1 MLYYVT
7 QHKWFD
13 NRKAAKA
20 ALGSACFR
28 KLLKTKEILF
38 TNYVANDEL
47 YNDSKINLPASD
59 GQRQTDWHLRLSND

>member
-1 MLYYVT
+1 MIR
-7 QHKWFD
+7 QP
-13 NRKAAKA
+13 KAAKA

-59 GQRQTDWHLRLSND
+59 GQRQTDRHLRLSND